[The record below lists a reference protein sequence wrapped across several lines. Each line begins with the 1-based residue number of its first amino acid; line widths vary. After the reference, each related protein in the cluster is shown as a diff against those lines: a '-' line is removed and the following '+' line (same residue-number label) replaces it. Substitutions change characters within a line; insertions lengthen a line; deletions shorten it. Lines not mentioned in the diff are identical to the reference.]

1 MALSGGLL
9 QKNLLTTA
17 ENYRGHYSIPNG
29 YNISQKFINSK
40 ASSFTNIYGPVRP
53 GSRVFQTPAS
63 EMMNSIID
71 FHNDFMMVLIFV
83 FVFTLTFISAAFYN
97 YSTFNV
103 SEFNAH

>member
-1 MALSGGLL
+1 AGARHDVECLKIYLEKVKSFAAPAGVAVALSGGLL

-17 ENYRGHYSIPNG
+17 ENYRGHYSTPSG

-53 GSRVFQTPAS
+53 GSRGFQTPAS

-71 FHNDFMMVLIFV
+71 FHNDFMM
-83 FVFTLTFISAAFYN
+83 
-97 YSTFNV
+97 
-103 SEFNAH
+103 